1 MLSVLA
7 AFAVAASFPLPSLDG
22 KGLATVP
29 DQKVFRLPSRF
40 ERIRDFYTQE
50 FKGQADVT
58 LKAEGT
64 AGQRA
69 LIITSRRKGDTW
81 KKATVK
87 EGALETV
94 VSSRDSVRS
103 EGILDAGERGQRR
116 LVDGQRLEGAQ
127 SGDARHAGARRRGV
141 GARSGLR
148 ARSATSRRCARWTAE
163 WLEVVHANAAGGRA
177 RGVQEAGGGL
187 RRGR

>member
-1 MLSVLA
+1 MLSLLA
-7 AFAVAASFPLPSLDG
+7 ALAVAASFPLPSLDG
-22 KGLATVP
+22 KALATVP

-69 LIITSRRKGDTW
+69 LVITSRRKGDTW

-94 VSSRDSVRS
+94 V
-103 EGILDAGERGQRR
+103 
-116 LVDGQRLEGAQ
+116 
-127 SGDARHAGARRRGV
+127 
-141 GARSGLR
+141 
-148 ARSATSRRCARWTAE
+148 
-163 WLEVVHANAAGGRA
+163 EVVPVIRLADETIDGSGKPLVELILMRSPEVQKALETIDHAPSR
-177 RGVQEAGGGL
+177 
-187 RRGR
+187 